1 MSIGDNIRKLRIE
14 KKMTQKE
21 LSKLSGISEVM
32 ISQYERGV
40 RVPKNNNMARIAYVL
55 DKSGSKILGEELPFD
70 LLDSEWNKDF
80 VDIYR
85 TPVPQIKDTHLDYS
99 ENELIT
105 NYRMLND
112 EGKLEASKRVEELTE
127 IVKYQKHPESSG

>member
-1 MSIGDNIRKLRIE
+1 MSIGDNIKKLRLE

-32 ISQYERGV
+32 ISQYERGI
-40 RVPKNNNMARIAYVL
+40 RVPKNNNLARIAYVL

-70 LLDSEWNKDF
+70 LLDSEWDKNFIDR
-80 VDIYR
+80 YH
-85 TPVPQIKDTHLDYS
+85 PVVGQIKDTQLNYS

-105 NYRMLND
+105 NYRLLND
-112 EGKLEASKRVEELTE
+112 DGQAEASKRVEELTE
-127 IVKYQKHPESSG
+127 ISRYTQKEE

>member
-1 MSIGDNIRKLRIE
+1 MSIGDNIRRLRLE

-55 DKSGSKILGEELPFD
+55 DKSGRELLDDELPFD
-70 LLDSEWNKDF
+70 LLDPTWDKDF
-80 VDIYR
+80 IDIYR
-85 TPVPQIKDTHLDYS
+85 QPVPQIRDTHLDYS

-112 EGKLEASKRVEELTE
+112 AGKLEASKRVEELTE
-127 IVKYQKHPESSG
+127 IVKYQKYPENSE